1 MSCDWFE
8 KYDLGKIRE
17 ETFRSHLEACA
28 DCRENVRRDEELF
41 SQARFLKS
49 RVEAPYLWTRIEHSL
64 REEQQ
69 KSRFRGYVRILR
81 WPKVFVPLSAVLLFV
96 LCAGLFFWLRPG
108 LKESGLLT
116 DSAVRRVE
124 RRERRYERSI
134 QRLERDVIPQMAGLS
149 LDLTLLYRDK
159 LETID
164 EQITSCKEALA
175 ENPGN
180 AHIRRYMLAAFQD
193 KRETLR
199 EILKAKNQYFQKEN
213 LQ

>member
-8 KYDLGKIRE
+8 KYDLGQIGEKK
-17 ETFRSHLEACA
+17 FRSHLKECP
-28 DCRENVRRDEELF
+28 DCREKIRLDEELLN
-41 SQARFLKS
+41 QARALKS
-49 RVEAPYLWTRIEHSL
+49 RVEAPYLWTRIERSL
-64 REEQQ
+64 REEQR
-69 KSRFRGYVRILR
+69 KSKPVGLAGIFRRS
-81 WPKVFVPLSAVLLFV
+81 WAFVPLSAVLVLA

-108 LKESGLLT
+108 LKESGLLA
-116 DSAVRRVE
+116 DSTLRRVE

-134 QRLERDVIPQMAGLS
+134 KRLEGDVTPQMAELG
-149 LDLTLLYRDK
+149 LDLMLLYRDR
-159 LETID
+159 LEIID

-199 EILKAKNQYFQKEN
+199 EILRTKNQFFQGGN
-213 LQ
+213 FQ